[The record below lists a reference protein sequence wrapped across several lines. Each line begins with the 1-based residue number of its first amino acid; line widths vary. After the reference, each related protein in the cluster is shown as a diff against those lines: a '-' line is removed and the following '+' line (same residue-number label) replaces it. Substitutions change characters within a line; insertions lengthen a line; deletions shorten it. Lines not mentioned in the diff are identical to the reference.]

1 MPFRIA
7 AIAILMALQSR
18 GEEKVIEVKRNG
30 IWRIFDR
37 KMQDKKFAAAL
48 VGSLVGV
55 WEKCFGNLQRK
66 QFVTQKKST
75 EHGRVIWKHN
85 GKRIRFSGI
94 PGEISQAHFPWKR
107 RLSI

>member
-66 QFVTQKKST
+66 QFVTQKK
-75 EHGRVIWKHN
+75 KHRTRSSDM
-85 GKRIRFSGI
+85 K
-94 PGEISQAHFPWKR
+94 A
-107 RLSI
+107 